1 MMKILN
7 TIVLFVLISNQTFSQ
22 EIIKI
27 KDNFGSIAIKPYIK
41 MYLDN
46 SVEKNIESIQKE
58 NFSNFSEKTLEQHKS
73 KSILWLKFKVENIG
87 QKTLQV
93 LFYTG
98 KLFFIDLYQINPDG
112 SLLHYEGGTFSGW
125 DNLIDGYALPITL
138 QPQQKATIYIRIGT
152 DEVFSIP
159 LMVNPKLYESS
170 NYETIKNRL
179 FWNNTNVFIL
189 YFFTLGFLICSIFI
203 ALFQYYS
210 FRDSVVLYYLGVV
223 LISAIMILRVA
234 EFNLDIRI
242 ISSIYPSYFVYIF
255 TFQLIFNYLYDMFF
269 RKMLNLKNKDSIKY
283 PFSASLLN
291 LHYWLIIISLILVY
305 FTINN
310 RNVSTNIYIYSVLLI
325 SISFIYILYNIIKK
339 SYNFNTYY
347 QFVIYGFMSLNF
359 CYLIA
364 FFLIL
369 FNGPY
374 NPNIKLNILRIPP
387 FYICLGTVL
396 EFLFFMTALNH
407 RIKLIEIES
416 LIKGQALE
424 RKRVSEDL
432 HNNINSLLASIK
444 IAIQSII
451 PEQKQEAIHQNLIKM
466 IDNATKEVRNVS
478 QNMVPS
484 ELEKKGLEAAL
495 NTLIMRLNIG
505 NNIKFE
511 LNTEQ
516 LNSPLDADIS
526 FQLYMVCTELCQ
538 NIVKHSGASQ
548 AGIEVETTWEDTE
561 NSPKPK
567 HFLYLFVWDNGRG
580 FEKEKVE
587 GGMGFKNIKHR
598 AEAIG
603 AEYKVISQDSGSTFF
618 LKLLLN
624 H

>member
-1 MMKILN
+1 M
-7 TIVLFVLISNQTFSQ
+7 
-22 EIIKI
+22 
-27 KDNFGSIAIKPYIK
+27 A
-41 MYLDN
+41 
-46 SVEKNIESIQKE
+46 
-58 NFSNFSEKTLEQHKS
+58 
-73 KSILWLKFKVENIG
+73 
-87 QKTLQV
+87 
-93 LFYTG
+93 
-98 KLFFIDLYQINPDG
+98 
-112 SLLHYEGGTFSGW
+112 LH
-125 DNLIDGYALPITL
+125 
-138 QPQQKATIYIRIGT
+138 
-152 DEVFSIP
+152 
-159 LMVNPKLYESS
+159 
-170 NYETIKNRL
+170 
-179 FWNNTNVFIL
+179 
-189 YFFTLGFLICSIFI
+189 
-203 ALFQYYS
+203 
-210 FRDSVVLYYLGVV
+210 
-223 LISAIMILRVA
+223 
-234 EFNLDIRI
+234 
-242 ISSIYPSYFVYIF
+242 
-255 TFQLIFNYLYDMFF
+255 
-269 RKMLNLKNKDSIKY
+269 
-283 PFSASLLN
+283 
-291 LHYWLIIISLILVY
+291 
-305 FTINN
+305 
-310 RNVSTNIYIYSVLLI
+310 
-325 SISFIYILYNIIKK
+325 
-339 SYNFNTYY
+339 
-347 QFVIYGFMSLNF
+347 F
-359 CYLIA
+359 CYLIS
-364 FFLIL
+364 FLLIL

-374 NPNIKLNILRIPP
+374 NPNVKLSILRIPP